1 MIKAKTPTAPAKK
14 KGASASAGLPPGFS
28 HLEHWIAAWVLPDAQ
43 ARTDKRQTTP
53 YPEIKNFYDEMLAA
67 APSALDYLRQCTLG
81 KLDAT
86 STRLLKLML
95 ALAEIG
101 PAVEWYRQA
110 AVIDGYDP
118 QKFKLTGQLSDTAA
132 QEGHV

>member
-1 MIKAKTPTAPAKK
+1 MIKAKTPAKK
-14 KGASASAGLPPGFS
+14 NGASAPAGLPPGFS
-28 HLEHWIAAWVLPDAQ
+28 HLEHWVAAWVLPDAQ
-43 ARTDKRQTTP
+43 ARTDRRQTTP
-53 YPEIKNFYDEMLAA
+53 YPEIKRFYDAMLAA
-67 APSALDYLRQCTLG
+67 APSVLDYLRQCTLG
-81 KLDAT
+81 ELDAA

-118 QKFKLTGQLSDTAA
+118 KKFKLTVQLSDTAA
-132 QEGHV
+132 QEGHA